1 MGVGNGLSTPVGSN
15 WLHVVAMTLNTKQ
28 QQQQQQQQQNKTKRQ
43 CSYGSPGV
51 GTMPHVLLH
60 IHSSHIKVKCSALKN
75 IRLPKTSFKTYRFA
89 A

>member
-1 MGVGNGLSTPVGSN
+1 MSVGNGLSTPVGSN

-28 QQQQQQQQQNKTKRQ
+28 QQQQLLKTKQ
-43 CSYGSPGV
+43 KDSAA
-51 GTMPHVLLH
+51 MEVLGWERC
-60 IHSSHIKVKCSALKN
+60 HSLHIKVKCSALKN

>member
-28 QQQQQQQQQNKTKRQ
+28 QQQQKKTKQ
-43 CSYGSPGV
+43 KDSAA
-51 GTMPHVLLH
+51 MEVLGWERC
-60 IHSSHIKVKCSALKN
+60 HSLHIKVKRSALKH

>member
-1 MGVGNGLSTPVGSN
+1 MSVGNGLRTPVGSN
-15 WLHVVAMTLNTKQ
+15 WLHVVAMTLKTK

-43 CSYGSPGV
+43 CGYGSPGV

-75 IRLPKTSFKTYRFA
+75 IPKPGFKTYRFA

>member
-28 QQQQQQQQQNKTKRQ
+28 QQQQQLKTKQ
-43 CSYGSPGV
+43 KDSAA
-51 GTMPHVLLH
+51 MEVLGWERC
-60 IHSSHIKVKCSALKN
+60 HSLHIKVKCSALKN
-75 IRLPKTSFKTYRFA
+75 IRLPKTSFKTYHFA

>member
-28 QQQQQQQQQNKTKRQ
+28 QQQQQLKTKQ
-43 CSYGSPGV
+43 KDSAA
-51 GTMPHVLLH
+51 MEVLGWGRC
-60 IHSSHIKVKCSALKN
+60 HSLHIKVKCSALKN

>member
-1 MGVGNGLSTPVGSN
+1 MSVGNGLRTPVGSN

-28 QQQQQQQQQNKTKRQ
+28 QQQQQQQKD
-43 CSYGSPGV
+43 SV
-51 GTMPHVLLH
+51 AMEVLGWERC
-60 IHSSHIKVKCSALKN
+60 HSLHIKVKCSALKN

>member
-1 MGVGNGLSTPVGSN
+1 MSVRNGLSTPVGSN

-28 QQQQQQQQQNKTKRQ
+28 QQQQQKTKQ
-43 CSYGSPGV
+43 KDSAA
-51 GTMPHVLLH
+51 MEVLEWERC
-60 IHSSHIKVKCSALKN
+60 HSLHIKVKCSALKH

>member
-1 MGVGNGLSTPVGSN
+1 MGVGNGLSTPVFSN

-28 QQQQQQQQQNKTKRQ
+28 QQQQQQQKD
-43 CSYGSPGV
+43 SV
-51 GTMPHVLLH
+51 AMEVLGWERC
-60 IHSSHIKVKCSALKN
+60 HSLHIKVKCSALKN